1 MLVGEQKCIISL
13 EDIKNFKLDIPSRMT
28 ELQESE
34 TFHLVV
40 QQLAVDPANGLKFW
54 LLYQKTWYKL
64 KKFTNMLL
72 FILFFPQDVQIS
84 NKQAE
89 VDDMVSKIENL
100 QAKYWSKMKKSILFV
115 VDTSYLL
122 ARHKLPEHS
131 SIIVPFQ
138 VLLELSNLKKKMQKR
153 VKSVKKILQNKQ
165 NIFYQIAQTKKL
177 YQTLFQIKNQDNDG
191 YILATALFLKESFPF
206 RKIVLLCK
214 DKDLSSRFGKDSCID
229 NFACW

>member
-1 MLVGEQKCIISL
+1 
-13 EDIKNFKLDIPSRMT
+13 
-28 ELQESE
+28 
-34 TFHLVV
+34 
-40 QQLAVDPANGLKFW
+40 
-54 LLYQKTWYKL
+54 
-64 KKFTNMLL
+64 MLL

-138 VLLELSNLKKKMQKR
+138 VLLELSNLNKKMRKR
-153 VKSVKKILQNKQ
+153 VKSVKQILEKKQ
-165 NIFYQIAQTKKL
+165 NIFYQIAQTKRL
-177 YQTLFQIKNQDNDG
+177 YQTLFQIKNEDNDG
-191 YILATALFLKESFPF
+191 YILATALFLKERLPF
-206 RKIVLLCK
+206 RKIVLLSK
-214 DKDLSSRFGKDSCID
+214 DKELNSRFGLCGNSCID
-229 NFACW
+229 